1 MLVTRVTAPDH
12 EAVYRIEDTGS
23 GARGFIAIHSTRLGP
38 AAGGLRMRPY
48 GSEAEALDDVLRLSR
63 GMTLK
68 NAAAGL
74 PLGGG
79 KAVLLGDPTRDKSP
93 ALLHAM
99 GRAIDG
105 LEGRYWTAE
114 DMGMTPKDMVTLS
127 EATPFVA
134 GLPGGKFASGDP
146 SPVTAEGVFRGIR
159 IAARHRLGTSDLGGL
174 SVSVQ
179 GLGHVGMHLCQ
190 RLADAGVRL
199 VVGDLDAK
207 RVAEAI
213 DRFGAV
219 AVDGANLL
227 NVPVDIFAP
236 CAIGGVLNKT
246 TIPRLTARIV
256 AGAANNQL
264 SEDADAVRLAERNVL
279 YVPDFVLNAGGIV
292 NVAAEILRVDDRPRF
307 VSEKLSVLG
316 SNLDGILREAEQKNV
331 PPAILAEAIV
341 SRALLSPAA

>member
-1 MLVTRVTAPDH
+1 MLVTRATAPDH
-12 EAVYRIEDTGS
+12 EAVYRIEDTAS

-38 AAGGLRMRPY
+38 AAGGLRMRAY
-48 GSEAEALDDVLRLSR
+48 DSEADALEDALRLSR
-63 GMTLK
+63 GMTFK

-79 KAVLLGDPTRDKSP
+79 KAVLMGDPARDKSP

-159 IAARHRLGTSDLGGL
+159 IAARHQLGTSDLGGL
-174 SVSVQ
+174 SVAVQ

-190 RLADAGVRL
+190 LLADAGVGL
-199 VVGDLDAK
+199 WISDLDLK
-207 RVAEAI
+207 RVAEAVN
-213 DRFGAV
+213 RFRAV
-219 AVDGANLL
+219 ATDGANLL
-227 NVPVDIFAP
+227 EAPVEIFVP

-246 TIPRLTARIV
+246 TIPKLTAGIV

-264 SEDADAVRLAERNVL
+264 SEDADAARLAARNVL
-279 YVPDFVLNAGGIV
+279 YVPDFVLNAGGII
-292 NVAAEILRVDDRPRF
+292 NVAAEILRVDDRARF
-307 VSEKLSVLG
+307 VADKLSVLETT
-316 SNLDGILREAEQKNV
+316 LDGILREAARKNV
-331 PPAILAEAIV
+331 PPAALAEAIV
-341 SRALLSPAA
+341 ARVLLSSAA